1 VNKAWRAL
9 EPDPLEGMADS
20 PYPGLRPFLP
30 RERDIFFGR
39 EQMVD
44 QVLVRLNERHMVV
57 VHGASGCGKSSL
69 IAAGVLPQLA
79 RRRARRGLK
88 LRTGT
93 FRPGIKPMQA
103 LVGLL
108 QELCAT
114 PAGPASI
121 EDVYRAIANGP
132 EARAGVA
139 RLAAAAGI
147 DQICIVVDQ
156 FEELFR
162 FAEDEGFEEAQRF
175 AELLVLLCGC
185 YENEAGWWEAETEGE
200 AGEADK
206 NAAEISF
213 ILTMRSE
220 FLGNCA
226 RYRGLAEAINHTQ
239 YLLPNMARA
248 DLVRAIR
255 EPAEVFEGSVDHALA
270 ERMADDAAREQDA
283 LPLVQ
288 HALMQM
294 WRETGNR
301 TLDLGDYERALEA
314 CAQGEQARIR
324 APLSAILAGHA
335 DRVLA
340 EVSAGDPAQDS
351 AAEFIFRA
359 LTRKDSESRAIRC
372 PQRFWRL
379 ARLSGVSWEETVAIV
394 DGFRREGV
402 SFLTPYAEMG
412 ETIDGETVIDISHEA
427 LIRAWPR
434 MSDKAI
440 EAETAQPV
448 GWVEREAQD
457 AMLWR
462 WLSVHALFFET
473 NRKAYLDGATTERL
487 GAWFERIRQR
497 PDWAR
502 AHLVRP
508 TGVDDVTDEPEWR
521 AVERLLRESHDKTWL
536 DRTMLKRWRKLGWFS
551 LFLIVLLIAGAVL
564 AGSWAYRR
572 FMEGESASDAEQ
584 AAVREE
590 GAIRQQIA
598 AGLRATDSLIIAK
611 NQPRRAEEGE
621 AAGADS
627 TESVEDGDAAQ
638 ATAGAEGAATAGN
651 VRQAYV
657 WIGTTDNEGNM
668 GASNLVDAAGHRV
681 DPRRAAVNGRYRM
694 ESGTVLRQSAP
705 GADGRPG
712 PSIGLITRNTS
723 VRIVDRNRP
732 APSDRMEH
740 WAKVDFAPDPAPRV
754 QLDFGSH
761 GAGAAS
767 DFSDDLIALGY
778 RPAAASRPAA
788 AEGAA
793 EAVYCNA
800 RDRAAAFR
808 LAAQATRWLAQEVP
822 GMQSVVVGPRHDP
835 ACGGGAGQLV
845 LRIHIPPST
854 SAWINGRWGISG
866 DCSLPVTITATARVL
881 NSTFGDQRQ
890 ILTID
895 SATGESIVAGRRR
908 YTLSG
913 DTVTVSG
920 EGLPT
925 RMKRCPG

>member
-9 EPDPLEGMADS
+9 EPDPLEGMATS

-79 RRRARRGLK
+79 RRRARRGLV

-114 PAGPASI
+114 DAGPASL

-162 FAEDEGFEEAQRF
+162 FAEDEGFEEAQLF
-175 AELLVLLCGC
+175 AELLVQLCGC
-185 YENEAGWWEAETEGE
+185 HESEAGWWEAEAEGE
-200 AGEADK
+200 AAEPGKD
-206 NAAEISF
+206 AAEISF

-248 DLVRAIR
+248 DLIRAIR

-294 WRETGNR
+294 WRETQDR
-301 TLDLGDYERALEA
+301 RLDLEDYERALQA
-314 CAQGEQARIR
+314 CAQSEQARSR

-340 EVSAGDPAQDS
+340 EVSGGDPARES

-412 ETIDGETVIDISHEA
+412 GTIEGETVIDISHEA

-473 NRKAYLDGATTERL
+473 NRKAYLDGATSERL
-487 GAWFERIRQR
+487 GAWFERIKQR

-508 TGVDDVTDEPEWR
+508 AGTDEVTDEPEWQ
-521 AVERLLRESHDKTWL
+521 AVARLLKESHDKTWL
-536 DRTMLKRWRKLGWFS
+536 DRTMLKRWRKLGWS
-551 LFLIVLLIAGAVL
+551 GLVLIALLAVAAVL
-564 AGSWAYRR
+564 AVNWASRR
-572 FMEGESASDAEQ
+572 FAEDATEDSARDQ
-584 AAVREE
+584 VAA
-590 GAIRQQIA
+590 A
-598 AGLRATDSLIIAK
+598 LRATDSFIIAT
-611 NQPRRAEEGE
+611 NQRG
-621 AAGADS
+621 AAGRAAE
-627 TESVEDGDAAQ
+627 TEEVGEGDVSQ
-638 ATAGAEGAATAGN
+638 ATGGAGGAATGRN
-651 VRQAYV
+651 VSQAYV
-657 WIGTTDNEGNM
+657 WIGTTDADGNM
-668 GASNLVDAAGHRV
+668 LATNLADGNGNRVPPQRAGVGGRFRMEADSV
-681 DPRRAAVNGRYRM
+681 LRAAVP
-694 ESGTVLRQSAP
+694 GT
-705 GADGRPG
+705 DGRPA
-712 PSIGLITRNTS
+712 PAIGLISRTTI
-723 VRIVDRNRP
+723 VRILEHGES
-732 APSDRMEH
+732 PSETGVEH
-740 WAKVDFAPDPAPRV
+740 WARVDFRPDPAPRV
-754 QLDFGSH
+754 EVDFANDS
-761 GAGAAS
+761 AGAAAQVS
-767 DFSDDLIALGY
+767 AQLTALGY
-778 RPAAASRPAA
+778 RPAAAGTPAA
-788 AEGAA
+788 AEGDA
-793 EAVYCNA
+793 EAVYC
-800 RDRAAAFR
+800 REDERGAAFR
-808 LAAQATRWLAQEVP
+808 LAVQTTRWLAQYP
-822 GMQSVVVGPRHDP
+822 GMQQVIVAPRQDP
-835 ACGGGAGQLV
+835 ACAGAAPGASPLV
-845 LRIHIPPST
+845 LRIHFAALPAQPT
-854 SAWINGRWGISG
+854 QWINGQWGYEG
-866 DCSLPVTITATARVL
+866 DCANRITFAADGARLRSEFQGERIVQAIRSASETLIVTDQHSYAR
-881 NSTFGDQRQ
+881 
-890 ILTID
+890 
-895 SATGESIVAGRRR
+895 
-908 YTLSG
+908 SG
-913 DTVTVSG
+913 DTVAVSRG
-920 EGLPT
+920 GLPY
-925 RMKRCPG
+925 RLRRCGP

>member
-79 RRRARRGLK
+79 RRRARRGLV

-93 FRPGIKPMQA
+93 FRPGVKPMQA

-114 PAGPASI
+114 EAGPAGL

-175 AELLVLLCGC
+175 AELLVQLCGC
-185 YENEAGWWEAETEGE
+185 YESEASWWEAEAEGE
-200 AGEADK
+200 AAEPDK

-294 WRETGNR
+294 WRATGDR
-301 TLDLGDYERALEA
+301 TLDLKDYERALEA
-314 CAQGEQARIR
+314 CALSEQERTR
-324 APLSAILAGHA
+324 VPLSAILAGHA

-340 EVSAGDPAQDS
+340 EVSGGDAARES
-351 AAEFIFRA
+351 ATEFIFRA

-379 ARLSGVSWEETVAIV
+379 ARLSGVSWQETVAIV

-402 SFLTPYAEMG
+402 SFLTPYAEMD
-412 ETIDGETVIDISHEA
+412 EEIEGETVIDISHEA
-427 LIRAWPR
+427 LIRAWPQ

-440 EAETAQPV
+440 DAAAQPV

-473 NRKAYLDGATTERL
+473 NRKAYLDGATSERL

-508 TGVDDVTDEPEWR
+508 TGTDDVTDEPEWR
-521 AVERLLRESHDKTWL
+521 GVARLLKESHDKTWL
-536 DRTMLKRWRKLGWFS
+536 DRTMLRRWRKLGWSS
-551 LFLIVLLIAGAVL
+551 LAVLLLVIAGVGFGGYRLILAFRGEAQSLRRTAIHSTIETVL
-564 AGSWAYRR
+564 PQIPCSWLEIDALRDDRRLAASIRGGAGFRTNARHLIEEELVRANLPDVRVDFRHVTKISPSPTTCAMLHAYRQIR
-572 FMEGESASDAEQ
+572 ANGVPRMTTSQ
-584 AAVREE
+584 PPNAVP
-590 GAIRQQIA
+590 IRNQQ
-598 AGLRATDSLIIAK
+598 
-611 NQPRRAEEGE
+611 PM
-621 AAGADS
+621 
-627 TESVEDGDAAQ
+627 
-638 ATAGAEGAATAGN
+638 AATAAIELN
-651 VRQAYV
+651 
-657 WIGTTDNEGNM
+657 TDGVPDFALIELHR
-668 GASNLVDAAGHRV
+668 GAPARLLFSSRAEFMQKRLEAGSGISDRG
-681 DPRRAAVNGRYRM
+681 NGRYR
-694 ESGTVLRQSAP
+694 
-705 GADGRPG
+705 
-712 PSIGLITRNTS
+712 
-723 VRIVDRNRP
+723 
-732 APSDRMEH
+732 
-740 WAKVDFAPDPAPRV
+740 
-754 QLDFGSH
+754 LD
-761 GAGAAS
+761 
-767 DFSDDLIALGY
+767 
-778 RPAAASRPAA
+778 
-788 AEGAA
+788 
-793 EAVYCNA
+793 
-800 RDRAAAFR
+800 
-808 LAAQATRWLAQEVP
+808 
-822 GMQSVVVGPRHDP
+822 
-835 ACGGGAGQLV
+835 
-845 LRIHIPPST
+845 
-854 SAWINGRWGISG
+854 
-866 DCSLPVTITATARVL
+866 LPVMADDWTAVIFITGHGPFDPSML
-881 NSTFGDQRQ
+881 GGD
-890 ILTID
+890 
-895 SATGESIVAGRRR
+895 AAVANNRGWQAEMVWF
-908 YTLSG
+908 
-913 DTVTVSG
+913 DTTD
-920 EGLPT
+920 
-925 RMKRCPG
+925 R

>member
-9 EPDPLEGMADS
+9 EPDPLEGIAMS

-79 RRRARRGLK
+79 RRRARRGLV

-93 FRPGIKPMQA
+93 FRPGIKPMQS

-114 PAGPASI
+114 EVGPANL

-175 AELLVLLCGC
+175 AELLVQLCGC
-185 YENEAGWWEAETEGE
+185 QENEAGWWEADAEGE
-200 AGEADK
+200 AAEPDK
-206 NAAEISF
+206 DGAEISF

-226 RYRGLAEAINHTQ
+226 RYRGLAEAINQTQ

-248 DLVRAIR
+248 DLIRAIR

-294 WRETGNR
+294 WRETEDR

-314 CAQGEQARIR
+314 CAQGEQARTR

-340 EVSAGDPAQDS
+340 EVGGGDEARLS

-412 ETIDGETVIDISHEA
+412 GTIEGETVIDISHEA

-508 TGVDDVTDEPEWR
+508 TGTDDVTDEPEWR

-536 DRTMLKRWRKLGWFS
+536 DRTMLKRWRKLGWSS

-564 AGSWAYRR
+564 AGGWLSRR
-572 FMEGESASDAEQ
+572 LQEGENASNAQQAAARELTASRQQVSAS
-584 AAVREE
+584 
-590 GAIRQQIA
+590 
-598 AGLRATDSLIIAK
+598 LKATDDFIRTVNLIRTPGPPLRTET
-611 NQPRRAEEGE
+611 QV
-621 AAGADS
+621 GAQ
-627 TESVEDGDAAQ
+627 EAAQ
-638 ATAGAEGAATAGN
+638 AIAGLGGAATATN
-651 VRQAYV
+651 VVQGYL
-657 WIGTTDNEGNM
+657 WIGTTGANGEPINTNLHDDGGNF
-668 GASNLVDAAGHRV
+668 LAAARV
-681 DPRRAAVNGRYRM
+681 GGRVTMQRNNVLRAAAQ
-694 ESGTVLRQSAP
+694 T
-705 GADGRPG
+705 ADTPL
-712 PSIGLITRNTS
+712 PEAIGLIPPAVP
-723 VRIVDRNRP
+723 VRIVERVSL
-732 APSDRMEH
+732 PSADGAEH
-740 WAKVDFAPDPAPRV
+740 WAKVDLRREPAPRV
-754 QLDFGSH
+754 QLDFGGDAAAAAAAFSTEL
-761 GAGAAS
+761 AG
-767 DFSDDLIALGY
+767 LGY
-778 RPAAASRPAA
+778 RAAAAGRPSA
-788 AEGAA
+788 AEGVA
-793 EAVYCNA
+793 EAVYCGA
-800 RDRAAAFR
+800 GDRAAAFR
-808 LAAQATRWLAQEVP
+808 LAVQATRRLARYP
-822 GMQSVVVGPRHDP
+822 GMQSVVVSPRQDP
-835 ACGGGAGQLV
+835 ACASGAGPMV
-845 LRIHIPPST
+845 LRIHFPRSPA
-854 SAWINGRWGISG
+854 AWINGQWGYEG
-866 DCSLPVTITATARVL
+866 DCSSRVTITADAR
-881 NSTFGDQRQ
+881 G
-890 ILTID
+890 LTK
-895 SATGESIVAGRRR
+895 AFQGESETQAITSASAALIVTGRRSYAR
-908 YTLSG
+908 SG
-913 DTVTVSG
+913 DAIAVSDG
-920 EGLPT
+920 VIGYSL
-925 RMKRCPG
+925 RRCGS

>member
-79 RRRARRGLK
+79 RRRARRGLV

-114 PAGPASI
+114 EAGPASL
-121 EDVYRAIANGP
+121 ESVYRAIANGP

-139 RLAAAAGI
+139 RLAAEAGV
-147 DQICIVVDQ
+147 DQLCIVVDQ

-162 FAEDEGFEEAQRF
+162 FAEDEGFEEAQLF
-175 AELLVLLCGC
+175 AELLVQLCGC
-185 YENEAGWWEAETEGE
+185 HESEAGWWEAEGE
-200 AGEADK
+200 AGEREAAGGDAA
-206 NAAEISF
+206 AAEISF

-248 DLVRAIR
+248 DLIRAIR

-294 WRETGNR
+294 WRAADER
-301 TLDLGDYERALEA
+301 RLGLADYERALEE
-314 CAQGEQARIR
+314 CAQSEQARTR

-340 EVSAGDPAQDS
+340 EVAGGDAARET

-359 LTRKDSESRAIRC
+359 LTRKDSESRAIRW

-379 ARLSGVSWEETVAIV
+379 ARLSGVSWDETVAIV
-394 DGFRREGV
+394 DGFRRDGV
-402 SFLTPYAEMG
+402 SFLTPYAEMA

-508 TGVDDVTDEPEWR
+508 AGKDAVTDEPEWQ
-521 AVERLLRESHDKTWL
+521 AVARLLKESHDKTWL
-536 DRTMLKRWRKLGWFS
+536 DRTMLKRWRKLGWS
-551 LFLIVLLIAGAVL
+551 GLVLIALLAVAAVL
-564 AGSWAYRR
+564 AVTWFNRR
-572 FMEGESASDAEQ
+572 FTEDESADNAEQ
-584 AAVREE
+584 AAAQQQD
-590 GAIRQQIA
+590 AIRPQIA
-598 AGLRATDSLIIAK
+598 ASIPATREFILTTNQDRSPGRPALETEHVDESVAAQTTAGLAGVATDS
-611 NQPRRAEEGE
+611 
-621 AAGADS
+621 
-627 TESVEDGDAAQ
+627 
-638 ATAGAEGAATAGN
+638 N
-651 VRQAYV
+651 VTQAYV
-657 WIGTTDNEGNM
+657 WIGTTNRNGQPTITNLLQDGGNFLAIARA
-668 GASNLVDAAGHRV
+668 GRRVALLRNGVLRASFPAAGEEL
-681 DPRRAAVNGRYRM
+681 P
-694 ESGTVLRQSAP
+694 
-705 GADGRPG
+705 
-712 PSIGLITRNTS
+712 PSIGLIVRATP
-723 VRIVDRNRP
+723 VRIVEVR
-732 APSDRMEH
+732 SVSSGEESQH
-740 WAKVDFAPDPAPRV
+740 WARVDLRSDPAPRV
-754 QLDFGSH
+754 QLDFGSDSASAASEFSTELAAM
-761 GAGAAS
+761 GYRPVAAGPSSATAGAA
-767 DFSDDLIALGY
+767 D
-778 RPAAASRPAA
+778 
-788 AEGAA
+788 
-793 EAVYCNA
+793 AVYCGED
-800 RDRAAAFR
+800 DRAAAFR
-808 LAAQATRWLAQEVP
+808 LSVQATRWLAQFP
-822 GMQSVVVGPRHDP
+822 AMQTVIVSPRQDP
-835 ACGGGAGQLV
+835 ACGGGASRPIV
-845 LRIHIPPST
+845 LRVHFPRS
-854 SAWINGRWGISG
+854 SALWINGRWGIAG
-866 DCSLPVTITATARVL
+866 DCSIPVRIAVDGRWLRTNFQGEEGVAPIT
-881 NSTFGDQRQ
+881 
-890 ILTID
+890 
-895 SATGESIVAGRRR
+895 SATGSLVVAGRRT
-908 YTLSG
+908 YALSG
-913 DTVTVSG
+913 DTLTASG
-920 EGLPT
+920 EGLPYQMT
-925 RMKRCPG
+925 RCRR

>member
-1 VNKAWRAL
+1 VNKPWRAL
-9 EPDPLEGMADS
+9 EPDPLEGMAMS

-79 RRRARRGLK
+79 RRRARRGLV

-114 PAGPASI
+114 EAGPAGL

-185 YENEAGWWEAETEGE
+185 YENEAGWWEAEADGE
-200 AGEADK
+200 AAEPAKD
-206 NAAEISF
+206 AAEISF

-294 WRETGNR
+294 WRATENR
-301 TLDLGDYERALEA
+301 TLDLGDYERALEE
-314 CAQGEQARIR
+314 CAQSEHARTR

-340 EVSAGDPAQDS
+340 EVSAGDAARES

-412 ETIDGETVIDISHEA
+412 EAIEGETVIDISHEA

-434 MSDKAI
+434 MSDTAI

-457 AMLWR
+457 VMLWR

-473 NRKAYLDGATTERL
+473 NRKAYLDGATSERL

-508 TGVDDVTDEPEWR
+508 TGTDDVTDEPEWR
-521 AVERLLRESHDKTWL
+521 AVARLLKESHDKTWL
-536 DRTMLKRWRKLGWFS
+536 DRTMLKRWRKLGWS
-551 LFLIVLLIAGAVL
+551 GLVLVALLVVAAVL
-564 AGSWAYRR
+564 AVNWASRR
-572 FMEGESASDAEQ
+572 FAEGESASNAEE
-584 AAVREE
+584 AAARQQD
-590 GAIRQQIA
+590 AIRPQIPISLA
-598 AGLRATDSLIIAK
+598 ATDDFIQRKNEDLSPGRTAFESEHVDEGDAIRATA
-611 NQPRRAEEGE
+611 
-621 AAGADS
+621 
-627 TESVEDGDAAQ
+627 SVANV
-638 ATAGAEGAATAGN
+638 ATAPDVAEG
-651 VRQAYV
+651 YV
-657 WIGTTDNEGNM
+657 WIGTTDRNGEPTS
-668 GASNLVDAAGHRV
+668 SNLLGLRGNFLAATRV
-681 DPRRAAVNGRYRM
+681 GGR
-694 ESGTVLRQSAP
+694 GTMARHSVLRASFPVAGESLP
-705 GADGRPG
+705 R
-712 PSIGLITRNTS
+712 SIGLIFKATPI
-723 VRIVDRNRP
+723 RIVERI
-732 APSDRMEH
+732 AVPSGEEIEH
-740 WAKVDFAPDPAPRV
+740 WAKVAFAPEPAPRV
-754 QLDFGSH
+754 ELDFGNDR
-761 GAGAAS
+761 AAPVS
-767 DFSDDLIALGY
+767 EFSSLIAGLGY

-788 AEGAA
+788 TEGNAD
-793 EAVYCNA
+793 VFYCGD

-808 LAAQATRWLAQEVP
+808 LAVQATRRLRKYP
-822 GMQSVVVGPRHDP
+822 GMETMVVSPRYDP
-835 ACGGGAGQLV
+835 ACAGGASGPMV
-845 LRIHIPPST
+845 LRIHFPQST

-866 DCSLPVTITATARVL
+866 DCSLPVTITTDAREL
-881 NSTFGDQRQ
+881 NSSFGDERQ
-890 ILTID
+890 KLTID
-895 SATGESIVAGRRR
+895 SATGSTIVAGSRT
-908 YTLSG
+908 YTRSG
-913 DTVTVSG
+913 DAITVS
-920 EGLPT
+920 EGGIRYSL
-925 RMKRCPG
+925 RRCGS

>member
-1 VNKAWRAL
+1 MNKAWRAL
-9 EPDPLEGMADS
+9 EPDPLEGMAES

-79 RRRARRGLK
+79 RRRARRGLV

-108 QELCAT
+108 QELCGT
-114 PAGPASI
+114 EAGPASL

-185 YENEAGWWEAETEGE
+185 YENEADWWEAEAESEGAE
-200 AGEADK
+200 PGKD
-206 NAAEISF
+206 AAEISF

-248 DLVRAIR
+248 DLIRAIR

-294 WRETGNR
+294 WRETGDR
-301 TLDLGDYERALEA
+301 TLGLEDYERALEA
-314 CAQGEQARIR
+314 CAQSEQARSR

-340 EVSAGDPAQDS
+340 EVGGGDEARLS

-412 ETIDGETVIDISHEA
+412 EEIEGETVIDISHEA

-440 EAETAQPV
+440 DGETAQPV

-473 NRKAYLDGATTERL
+473 NRKAYLDGATSERL
-487 GAWFERIRQR
+487 GAWFERIKQR

-508 TGVDDVTDEPEWR
+508 TGTDAVTDEPEWR
-521 AVERLLRESHDKTWL
+521 AVARLLKESHDKTWL
-536 DRTMLKRWRKLGWFS
+536 EPD
-551 LFLIVLLIAGAVL
+551 
-564 AGSWAYRR
+564 
-572 FMEGESASDAEQ
+572 DAEE
-584 AAVREE
+584 V
-590 GAIRQQIA
+590 
-598 AGLRATDSLIIAK
+598 
-611 NQPRRAEEGE
+611 
-621 AAGADS
+621 
-627 TESVEDGDAAQ
+627 AQ
-638 ATAGAEGAATAGN
+638 A
-651 VRQAYV
+651 R
-657 WIGTTDNEGNM
+657 
-668 GASNLVDAAGHRV
+668 LV
-681 DPRRAAVNGRYRM
+681 
-694 ESGTVLRQSAP
+694 
-705 GADGRPG
+705 RPG
-712 PSIGLITRNTS
+712 PG
-723 VRIVDRNRP
+723 P
-732 APSDRMEH
+732 P
-740 WAKVDFAPDPAPRV
+740 PRRRR
-754 QLDFGSH
+754 
-761 GAGAAS
+761 GAGGK
-767 DFSDDLIALGY
+767 LGL
-778 RPAAASRPAA
+778 
-788 AEGAA
+788 E
-793 EAVYCNA
+793 
-800 RDRAAAFR
+800 
-808 LAAQATRWLAQEVP
+808 
-822 GMQSVVVGPRHDP
+822 
-835 ACGGGAGQLV
+835 
-845 LRIHIPPST
+845 
-854 SAWINGRWGISG
+854 
-866 DCSLPVTITATARVL
+866 PV
-881 NSTFGDQRQ
+881 
-890 ILTID
+890 
-895 SATGESIVAGRRR
+895 RR
-908 YTLSG
+908 G
-913 DTVTVSG
+913 
-920 EGLPT
+920 
-925 RMKRCPG
+925 